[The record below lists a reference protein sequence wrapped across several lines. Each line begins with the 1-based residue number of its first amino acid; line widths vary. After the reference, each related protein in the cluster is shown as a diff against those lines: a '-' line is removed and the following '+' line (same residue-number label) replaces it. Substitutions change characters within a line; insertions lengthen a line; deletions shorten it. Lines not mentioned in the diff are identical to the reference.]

1 MAPGAHLPFM
11 VRTVLFRA
19 RWARLVSGLQLRTI
33 RSYLLLGALYAQA
46 FRTRFVFRRLHAGRA
61 RDGET
66 ALAEQAAGQVALQ
79 RMPGTCCAALR
90 LMKLCCGCLA
100 GFMVVAGDTIAH
112 LYNL

>member
-1 MAPGAHLPFM
+1 M
-11 VRTVLFRA
+11 
-19 RWARLVSGLQLRTI
+19 
-33 RSYLLLGALYAQA
+33 
-46 FRTRFVFRRLHAGRA
+46 
-61 RDGET
+61 
-66 ALAEQAAGQVALQ
+66 Q